1 MAQITGITQNARDA
15 IVSALQQ
22 YEKYLRN
29 DVSAYSTAVRQ
40 IVQGEHAQAA
50 LNKLGS
56 KIINDYRE
64 EVANQIDIIEKIAG
78 TLDSNYAKIDSQTT
92 FQKS

>member
-29 DVSAYSTAVRQ
+29 DVSAWSTAVRQ
-40 IVQGEHAQAA
+40 IVQGEHAQAE
-50 LNKLGS
+50 LNKLGT